1 MLTNAILEYAIK
13 MKKIVEVISAN
24 ADNSWLF
31 NCFESYNDD
40 NSSELRNRMIDYYEE
55 NEDFLLKNY
64 SNHFKNATEC
74 KELIDKHKTNNKTWG
89 CSMCFRILTL
99 MLNVNAIVYSVYGG
113 ITRLSPENYKS
124 PNT

>member
-1 MLTNAILEYAIK
+1 
-13 MKKIVEVISAN
+13 
-24 ADNSWLF
+24 
-31 NCFESYNDD
+31 
-40 NSSELRNRMIDYYEE
+40 MIDYYEE

-64 SNHFKNATEC
+64 SSHFKNAAEC
-74 KELIDKHKTNNKTWG
+74 KELIEKHKSNKNTWG
-89 CSMCFRILTL
+89 CSMCIRILTL